1 MDNFTTNIVTTN
13 PTAANAQIDDLNL
26 RIISLESNLKSM
38 TDNWSYASNRLAEF
52 RTKIENVRGHIM
64 DVYSINGEIDEDIQA
79 IAELLD
85 ISLTKRIRGRMTIE
99 IDFSA
104 DVPLVFDPD
113 DDDFELSYEISC
125 DTCEADNFDFT
136 EVRSDW
142 TVEEDA

>member
-26 RIISLESNLKSM
+26 RIVTLESNLKSM
-38 TDNWSYASNRLAEF
+38 TDNWSYASNRLAEL
-52 RTKIENVRGHIM
+52 RTKIENVRGHIW
-64 DVYSINGEIDEDIQA
+64 DIYSMNGEVDEDIQA

-85 ISLTKRIRGRMTIE
+85 ISLTKRISGRMTIE

-104 DVPLVFDPD
+104 DVPLAFDPD
-113 DDDFELSYEISC
+113 DLELSYEISC
-125 DTCEADNFDFT
+125 DTYEADNFDFN

>member
-26 RIISLESNLKSM
+26 RIITLESNLKSM
-38 TDNWSYASNRLAEF
+38 TDNWSYASNRLAEL
-52 RTKIENVRGHIM
+52 RTKIENVRDHIM
-64 DVYSINGEIDEDIQA
+64 NVYSIYGEIDGDMEEVA
-79 IAELLD
+79 RLLD
-85 ISLTKRIRGRMTIE
+85 ISLTKRISGKMTIE

-104 DVPLVFDPD
+104 DVPLAFDPD
-113 DDDFELSYEISC
+113 DLELSYEISC
-125 DTCEADNFDFT
+125 DTYEADNFDFN